1 MKKLPRF
8 CKGDLV
14 FIAKR
19 SPSVMKEFVG
29 RAVLISKRTFYYT
42 PGLSIDGG
50 SYYYTFLLDGKLFN
64 ILEDRLI
71 SRPET

>member
-19 SPSVMKEFVG
+19 SPSVMKEFAG
-29 RAVLISKRTFYYT
+29 RAVLILERTFYYT

-50 SYYYTFLLDGKLFN
+50 SYYYIFLLDGNLFN
-64 ILEDRLI
+64 IPEEHLI